1 MTIETLFSVLAF
13 SAIIGVI
20 GYIFGSSRIQK
31 PSIRKRILFST
42 MLEAAKEQILAAHVN
57 AVSQESGIMQ
67 FDECE
72 FEFAIET
79 EQNTSGKATVW
90 ALEISGGG
98 KQTDSNKVRI
108 KYKALSNVGL
118 QAPALQQGSAP
129 KPERQ

>member
-13 SAIIGVI
+13 SAVI
-20 GYIFGSSRIQK
+20 GAIGYLFGSSRIQK
-31 PSIRKRILFST
+31 QSLRKRILFST
-42 MLEAAKEQILAAHVN
+42 MLETVKEQIMTAHIN
-57 AVSQESGIMQ
+57 AVSQNLGIMQ

-79 EQNTSGKATVW
+79 EQNGSAKMTVY
-90 ALEISGGG
+90 ALEISGGS

-108 KYKALSNVGL
+108 KYKALPNIPL

>member
-1 MTIETLFSVLAF
+1 MTIETVFSVLAF

-31 PSIRKRILFST
+31 SSIKKRILFST
-42 MLEAAKEQILAAHVN
+42 MLETVKEQIFTAHIN
-57 AVSQESGIMQ
+57 AISQGSGIMQ

-79 EQNTSGKATVW
+79 EQDGSGKVTVW
-90 ALEISGGG
+90 ALEISGGS

-108 KYKALSNVGL
+108 KYKALPNIAL